1 MIATP
6 SQLATWLIRWLRV
19 PARPQIKICV
29 IGSAQEL
36 VTHEPFFNVATG
48 IIIIGVELPA
58 DNLCEAEATTKPPL
72 VSIGQGV
79 RTREIHETDV

>member
-36 VTHEPFFNVATG
+36 VTHEPFFNEATG
-48 IIIIGVELPA
+48 TIIIGVELP
-58 DNLCEAEATTKPPL
+58 DVRCEAEATTKPPL